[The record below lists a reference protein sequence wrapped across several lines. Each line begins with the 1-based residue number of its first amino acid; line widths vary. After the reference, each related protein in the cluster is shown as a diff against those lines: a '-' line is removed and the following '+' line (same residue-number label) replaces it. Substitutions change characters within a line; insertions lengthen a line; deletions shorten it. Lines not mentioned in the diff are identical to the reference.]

1 MSLKVRLL
9 LVAIIGVT
17 AKYQQWPAW
26 SFFLV
31 VLLILL
37 DPETRW
43 NELLDAIKSRKTE
56 TPAAQPP
63 EIPKPK
69 ILVVR
74 LPSKDAEGDF
84 CKCGYPGC
92 IGHEVLDKNVVG
104 AEDAAFPG
112 LTSPEVMA
120 QMMERGSKFVRFD
133 MEISRVPGNR

>member
-1 MSLKVRLL
+1 MSLQWRLITLALMCL
-9 LVAIIGVT
+9 L
-17 AKYQQWPAW
+17 AKYQHWSAW
-26 SFFLV
+26 ETVLV
-31 VLLILL
+31 TLVIAV
-37 DPETRW
+37 DPQERW
-43 NELLDAIKSRKTE
+43 RELLDAIKSRKAE
-56 TPAAQPP
+56 TPAAPPP